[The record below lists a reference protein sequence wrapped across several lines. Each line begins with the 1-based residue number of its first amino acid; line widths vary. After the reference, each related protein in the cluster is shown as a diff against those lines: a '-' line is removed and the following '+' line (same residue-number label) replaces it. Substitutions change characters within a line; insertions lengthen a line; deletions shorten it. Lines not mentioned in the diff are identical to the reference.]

1 MSEHVGGGRPDAIRL
16 ARSPEFDQI
25 RALVAAAQAAR
36 DSTVPLGDDAA
47 VLELASGESVVVS
60 TDIAVEDVHFRRA
73 WTTWEVIGYRAVA
86 AALSDLAAMAAR
98 PIGVLTS
105 VVVPPELG
113 EEILASIGAG
123 MGQCLREH
131 DGALLGGD
139 TSGSPGPV
147 VIDVTSIGGV
157 HRAVRRDGAVPGDE
171 LWVTGTLGAA
181 AAAVFDMSRSLEPD
195 PPARRAFETPRP
207 RLVEARWL
215 AERVP
220 LHAMIDLSDGLAG
233 DAAHVAAASGVGLE
247 IDLERVP
254 LAPALESYP
263 LPEMGLRLA
272 LTGGEDYELLFAAP
286 PGCVEEARPDYE
298 SSFGTRLTRLG
309 HVDSG
314 AGVRWLETG
323 ARALPPGLGGFDHFA
338 RPDAVGRL
346 GSRSEEG

>member
-1 MSEHVGGGRPDAIRL
+1 MNEHVGGGRPDAIRL

-36 DSTVPLGDDAA
+36 ASTVPLGDDAA

-105 VVVPPELG
+105 VAVPPELG

-195 PPARRAFETPRP
+195 P
-207 RLVEARWL
+207 
-215 AERVP
+215 
-220 LHAMIDLSDGLAG
+220 
-233 DAAHVAAASGVGLE
+233 
-247 IDLERVP
+247 
-254 LAPALESYP
+254 
-263 LPEMGLRLA
+263 
-272 LTGGEDYELLFAAP
+272 AAP
-286 PGCVEEARPDYE
+286 
-298 SSFGTRLTRLG
+298 
-309 HVDSG
+309 
-314 AGVRWLETG
+314 
-323 ARALPPGLGGFDHFA
+323 
-338 RPDAVGRL
+338 
-346 GSRSEEG
+346 